1 MEDINK
7 ENLPKN
13 AKKENPTEEELVSRM
28 LKKEAMA
35 KYRKRLKEGKVDGP
49 VNKYGQIIQQVNT
62 QIDHNIIEDF
72 REKLKTLNK
81 ENETNFTS
89 SEMLSHIL
97 KTILPAIQ
105 IKKTGRETTFFID
118 DGIIQFKNL
127 EKYMTPKDKATKEKK
142 LKI

>member
-1 MEDINK
+1 MNRFEIVLN
-7 ENLPKN
+7 
-13 AKKENPTEEELVSRM
+13 
-28 LKKEAMA
+28 
-35 KYRKRLKEGKVDGP
+35 YGKVDGP

-105 IKKTGRETTFFID
+105 IKTTGRETTFFID

-127 EKYMTPKDKATKEKK
+127 EKYMTPKDKATKEKN

>member
-97 KTILPAIQ
+97 KTI
-105 IKKTGRETTFFID
+105 D
-118 DGIIQFKNL
+118 
-127 EKYMTPKDKATKEKK
+127 
-142 LKI
+142 